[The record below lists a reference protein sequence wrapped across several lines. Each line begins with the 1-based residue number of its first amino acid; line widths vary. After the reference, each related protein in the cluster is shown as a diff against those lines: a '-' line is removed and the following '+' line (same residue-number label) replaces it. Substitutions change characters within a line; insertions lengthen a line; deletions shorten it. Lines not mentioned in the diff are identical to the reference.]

1 MSDQDQSKKIVQG
14 LLFGVAFGFLLQ
26 KGGVAKYDVL
36 LGALRLIDATVFQVI
51 LAAIAV
57 GMVGV
62 WALDRAGLIDPQPKP
77 TRYAAN
83 VLGGLIFGV
92 GFAVAGY
99 CPGTS
104 AAALGQGNLDALAVI
119 AGMIAGSL
127 VYAEAS
133 GWLGR
138 TVESLGDR
146 GKLTLPQLAHV
157 GTGRFVLAG
166 ALAIAL
172 ILVALERTDRRGEL
186 SSQANP
192 PAGATGLDGRS
203 G

>member
-1 MSDQDQSKKIVQG
+1 MSDQGQSKKIVQG

-36 LGALRLIDATVFQVI
+36 LGALRLIDPTVFQVI

-62 WALDRAGLIDPQPKP
+62 WALDRAGLIEPQPKP

-146 GKLTLPQLAHV
+146 GTLTLPQLAHV

-166 ALAIAL
+166 ALAIGL
-172 ILVALERTDRRGEL
+172 ILVALEHADRRGEL

-192 PAGATGLDGRS
+192 PAGATELDERS